1 MIECSQAQEAL
12 LAGSGLVHELPEAIQ
27 EHVGACDACSA
38 FALKRRRLRRLAKST
53 QEIVRKEFDLP
64 PSAWARIRNSVEE
77 EAKPEPFIM
86 GFLRWFPVAALPV
99 LIIALGWVLL
109 DQKSDVGE
117 QGAPTPKTLT
127 QSNTSSKLAVK
138 LEQGEF
144 KELGQEVGSSIE
156 AGDAP
161 SMAALELGHRL
172 GFQPHSKVG
181 IIELSDK
188 RVALQLEAGQITCEV
203 RKLRSDESFVVVA
216 KGMRVSVVGT
226 RFTVALDEDGVPSVS
241 VSDGQVSVTRDG
253 HENAML
259 GPGDTL
265 KDNVTEGPAPVAQ
278 DDNTAPQAD
287 ADVSGV
293 PIMRDASKKAAPR
306 KARKKV
312 VAAKAKSSETAVMVA
327 DKPARDA
334 EDDAEKVIEVT
345 VSETMAPQDVV
356 DRSGIRGRLV
366 GVIGMIRSGNCSAAQ
381 AALTTIN
388 LIEGASHYRGDIT
401 YLSGYCHRKQGDVGR
416 AERLFRLYE
425 KLGANRRWK
434 IPTSHDEILPIPSPS
449 HLRR

>member
-12 LAGSGLVHELPEAIQ
+12 LAGSGLVHELSEAIQ
-27 EHVGACDACSA
+27 EHVETCDACSA

-64 PSAWARIRNSVEE
+64 PSAWARIRSSVEE
-77 EAKPEPFIM
+77 EAKPEPVFM

-109 DQKSDVGE
+109 DQRSDGGE
-117 QGAPTPKTLT
+117 QGSPTPTQLT
-127 QSNTSSKLAVK
+127 QSKGANSLAVK
-138 LEQGEF
+138 PEQGEF

-156 AGDAP
+156 AGNTRSTAT
-161 SMAALELGHRL
+161 LKLGHRL

-188 RVALQLEAGQITCEV
+188 RVALRLDAGQITCEV
-203 RKLRSDESFVVVA
+203 RKLRADESFVVTA
-216 KGMRVSVVGT
+216 NGMRVSVVGT

-241 VSDGQVSVTRDG
+241 VSEGQVSVTRHG

-259 GPGDTL
+259 GPGDAL
-265 KDNVTEGPAPVAQ
+265 KDEPAEEPAPVAQ
-278 DDNTAPQAD
+278 NDDMAPQAA

-293 PIMRDASKKAAPR
+293 PIMRDASKKAASR
-306 KARKKV
+306 KTRKKV
-312 VAAKAKSSETAVMVA
+312 TAAKRKTSETAVQV
-327 DKPARDA
+327 DDVPARDA
-334 EDDAEKVIEVT
+334 GGDAEKVIEVT
-345 VSETMAPQDVV
+345 VNETMAPQDGV
-356 DRSGIRGRLV
+356 DRSGVRGRLV

-381 AALTTIN
+381 SALTTIN
-388 LIEGASHYRGDIT
+388 LIEGASHYRSDIT

-416 AERLFRLYE
+416 AERLFKLYE